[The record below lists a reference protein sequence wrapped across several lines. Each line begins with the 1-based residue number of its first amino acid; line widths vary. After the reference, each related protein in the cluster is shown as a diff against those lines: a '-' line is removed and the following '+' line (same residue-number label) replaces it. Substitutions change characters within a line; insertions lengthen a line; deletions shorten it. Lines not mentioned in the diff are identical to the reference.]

1 MARPLEASLAI
12 LALVLASPVF
22 GQTAATGSEGWS
34 FSVAAFAY
42 FVPQDDDFVMPIV
55 SADRGSLHLEAR
67 YNYEELDTASVWG
80 GWTFGGGTKLEW
92 EVTPIAGVVL
102 GELDGVAVGYEGS
115 LKWRALELYSESE
128 YVFDTSASEGSFF
141 YNWSE
146 LTVAPAE
153 WFRLGLVTQRTRA
166 YETEREIQRGVLV
179 GFTYKS
185 LDVAAYV
192 FNPDDEDPTV
202 VVAGAVEF

>member
-1 MARPLEASLAI
+1 LLAI

-22 GQTAATGSEGWS
+22 GQPAASAAAPAGGSGSEGWS
-34 FSVAAFAY
+34 FSAEAFAY
-42 FVPQDDDFVMPIV
+42 FVPQDDDLVMPIV

-92 EVTPIAGVVL
+92 EITPIAGVVL

-115 LKWRALELYSESE
+115 LRWRSLELYSESE
-128 YVFDTSASEGSFF
+128 YVFDTSGSEGSFF

-153 WFRLGLVTQRTRA
+153 WIRLGLVAQRTRV
-166 YETEREIQRGVLV
+166 YESDREVNPGLLV
-179 GFTYKS
+179 GVSYRSAYAT
-185 LDVAAYV
+185 AYV
-192 FNPDDEDPTV
+192 LNPDDDPTV
-202 VVAGAVEF
+202 IISLGLEF

>member
-1 MARPLEASLAI
+1 MARPLLALLAI
-12 LALVLASPVF
+12 LSFALAAPAL

-34 FSVAAFAY
+34 FSAAAFAY
-42 FVPQDDDFVMPIV
+42 FVPRDDDFVMPIV

-92 EVTPIAGVVL
+92 EITPIAGVVL

-128 YVFDTSASEGSFF
+128 YVFDTSGSEGSFF

-153 WFRLGLVTQRTRA
+153 WLRLGLVAQRARV
-166 YETEREIQRGVLV
+166 YESDREVNPGLLV
-179 GFTYKS
+179 GLSYASATAT
-185 LDVAAYV
+185 VYV
-192 FNPDDEDPTV
+192 LNPDDDATV
-202 VVAGAVEF
+202 IVSLGLEF